1 MPGSLLFVKLK
12 IYPYNKKRFMKL
24 SLVIPAY
31 NEAARIEQSL
41 AQIFSYLA
49 EVSQPA
55 EIIVV
60 DDGSTDTTGEK
71 VQAMAARRPNL
82 RLLRLPR
89 NLGKGAAVKA
99 GVLAS
104 QGDWVLMS
112 DADLS
117 TPLTELPRFLAAL
130 TDGFDLVIGS
140 RQLPQSKIV
149 RHQPRLR
156 QQAGL
161 MFGSLVRKL
170 IPVGVVDT
178 QCGFKLLRG
187 PAGRELFQR
196 LTIPGFCFDVE
207 LLVLAQALGFRVAA
221 LPVTWEDMPG
231 SKVSLVRHLPRVAR
245 ELLRIRWNLWRGIY
259 RP

>member
-1 MPGSLLFVKLK
+1 MPGSSLFVKQE
-12 IYPYNKKRFMKL
+12 IYQYNDKSFMKL

-41 AQIFSYLA
+41 AQILGYLA

-60 DDGSTDTTGEK
+60 DDGSTDTTAEK
-71 VQAMAARRPNL
+71 VQAMAASRPDL

-104 QGDWVLMS
+104 QGDEVLIS

-117 TPLTELPRFLAAL
+117 TPLSELPRFLAAL
-130 TDGFDLVIGS
+130 ADGFDLAIGS
-140 RQLPQSKIV
+140 RQLPGSRLI
-149 RHQPRLR
+149 RHQPWLR
-156 QQAGL
+156 QLAGVL
-161 MFGSLVRKL
+161 FGFFVRMLV
-170 IPVGVVDT
+170 PVGVVDT

-187 PAGRELFQR
+187 PAARELFQR

-207 LLVLAQALGFRVAA
+207 LLVLAQALGFQVAE
-221 LPVTWEDMPG
+221 LPVSWENMAG
-231 SKVSLVRHLPRVAR
+231 SKVSLVRHLPQVAR
-245 ELLRIRWNLWRGIY
+245 ELLRIRWNLWRGGC

>member
-1 MPGSLLFVKLK
+1 
-12 IYPYNKKRFMKL
+12 MKL

-31 NEAARIEQSL
+31 NESARIEQSL
-41 AQIFSYLA
+41 LQIFSYLA
-49 EVSQPA
+49 ELSQPA

-60 DDGSTDTTGEK
+60 DDGSTDSTADT
-71 VQAMAARRPNL
+71 VQAMTANRPEL

-89 NLGKGAAVKA
+89 NQGKGAAVKA

-104 QGDWVLMS
+104 QGEEVLIS

-130 TDGFDLVIGS
+130 ANGFDLAIGS
-140 RQLPQSKIV
+140 RQIPGARMI
-149 RHQPRLR
+149 RYQPILR
-156 QQAGL
+156 QVAGVL
-161 MFGSLVRKL
+161 FGLVVRVIL
-170 IPVGVVDT
+170 PVGVVDT

-207 LLVLAQALGFRVAA
+207 LLVLAKRLGLRVTE
-221 LPVTWEDMPG
+221 LPVTWENRAG
-231 SKVSLVRHLPRVAR
+231 SKVSMIRHLPRVAR
-245 ELLRIRWNLWRGIY
+245 ELLRIRWNLWQGAY
-259 RP
+259 RS